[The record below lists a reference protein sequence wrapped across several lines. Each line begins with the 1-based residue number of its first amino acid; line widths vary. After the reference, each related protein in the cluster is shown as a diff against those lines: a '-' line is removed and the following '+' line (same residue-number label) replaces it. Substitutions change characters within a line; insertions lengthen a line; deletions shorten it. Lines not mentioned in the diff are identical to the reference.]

1 MDNDFDFIRQFSE
14 NIESAKKVLEDR
26 ENKKEERSKFLPRPV
41 LVHQRLH
48 GTPEEAAAAKFMVQ
62 SGDGYKPGPGYF
74 DQEKKKIKDR
84 ETGEKLEKCLTT
96 AL

>member
-14 NIESAKKVLEDR
+14 NIQTAKKVLEDKN
-26 ENKKEERSKFLPRPV
+26 NKKEEGSKFLPRPV

-48 GTPEEAAAAKFMVQ
+48 KTPKEAAEAKFMIQ

-74 DQEKKKIKDR
+74 DQEKKKISDR

-96 AL
+96 GL